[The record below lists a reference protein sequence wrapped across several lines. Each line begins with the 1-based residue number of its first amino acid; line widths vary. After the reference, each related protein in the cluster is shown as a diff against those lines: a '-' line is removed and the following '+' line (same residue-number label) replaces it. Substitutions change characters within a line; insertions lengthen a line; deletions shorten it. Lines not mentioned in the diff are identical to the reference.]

1 MSRNHALAL
10 PMTEKRLKCSLS
22 LAIFITSASGS
33 KSLASIFCRFS
44 HLERPQSLSLA
55 LDTAEN
61 SLIWPHL
68 VPKT

>member
-1 MSRNHALAL
+1 MSRNHALAF
-10 PMTEKRLKCSLS
+10 PMTEKRLECSLS
-22 LAIFITSASGS
+22 QAIFITSASGS

-44 HLERPQSLSLA
+44 HLERPQSLSL
-55 LDTAEN
+55 DTAEN